1 MNVLPAQGKCL
12 YTKLDEDIPN
22 PKKMIRNFNKV
33 SGQFSTANCI
43 RHRNSK
49 RLGLELGLGLG

>member
-12 YTKLDEDIPN
+12 YTKLDKDIPN

-33 SGQFSTANCI
+33 PG
-43 RHRNSK
+43 
-49 RLGLELGLGLG
+49 